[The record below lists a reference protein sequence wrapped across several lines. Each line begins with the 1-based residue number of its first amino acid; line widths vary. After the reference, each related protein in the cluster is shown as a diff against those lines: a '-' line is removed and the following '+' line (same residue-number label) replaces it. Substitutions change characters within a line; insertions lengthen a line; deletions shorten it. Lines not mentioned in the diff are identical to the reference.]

1 MSRRTCP
8 GEGRRAAAV
17 LTLVFTFGAL
27 WIAFVLTG
35 DEPPDS
41 AWRPLRWFSSLGAT
55 FYDRSFSQLF
65 YL

>member
-1 MSRRTCP
+1 
-8 GEGRRAAAV
+8 V